1 MGGAASTI
9 AAKLAF
15 FPPEP
20 SYQVDIDE
28 QTQKLKL
35 KDVPQ
40 SEKGEV
46 TILQTKRGHYIFG
59 VFVRNKGA
67 TLTLL
72 YSHGNAADLGQMF
85 KFFVELS
92 DRLRVN
98 VMGYDYAGYGRSNGE
113 PSEQNTYADIEAV
126 YKCLKEIYEVKE
138 EDIILYGQSIGSG
151 PTLELATKLRQIR
164 GVILQ
169 SAILSG
175 LRVMYRIKYSLWLD
189 IYKNIDKIPYVS
201 CPILV
206 IHGTEDEIVDIS
218 HGKKLWELSK
228 MKYEPLWVNGGNH
241 CDLQL
246 FPQFLTHLKKFI
258 TSLERQSDYSKNV
271 ELEES
276 IIDLDYTFDVTNEV
290 KCRPSIE
297 EIEKSR
303 ISTEQKEI
311 ISTRP
316 STDSLSCGDSS
327 LLMPNPCRILQKNTS
342 FGESDTHPL
351 TFLKSPSNIADNR
364 RLLLKPRVSVDKR
377 EKPRKSMDYFG
388 KSRTSTDQSERGR
401 NSIDRFGDMMRSVAL
416 CNIDCLKQTLAKEE
430 D

>member
-1 MGGAASTI
+1 MGSAASTI

-20 SYQVDIDE
+20 SYQVDLDE

-35 KDVPQ
+35 LGVPQ
-40 SEKGEV
+40 SEKGDV
-46 TILQTKRGHYIFG
+46 SILQTKRGHYIFA

-72 YSHGNAADLGQMF
+72 YSHGNAADIGQMF
-85 KFFVELS
+85 QFFVELS

-126 YKCLKEIYEVKE
+126 YKCLKDIYEVKE

-151 PTLELATKLRQIR
+151 PTLELATKLLQIR

-175 LRVMYRIKYSLWLD
+175 LRVMYRIKHSLWLD
-189 IYKNIDKIPYVS
+189 IYKNIAKIPYVS

-206 IHGTEDEIVDIS
+206 IHGTEDEVVDIS

-241 CDLQL
+241 CDLQV
-246 FPQFLTHLKKFI
+246 FPQFFTHLNKFI
-258 TSLERQSDYSKNV
+258 TSVERQSVIKTV

-276 IIDLDYTFDVTNEV
+276 IIDLNYTLDITNEI

-303 ISTEQKEI
+303 ISTEHKEI
-311 ISTRP
+311 IPIRP
-316 STDSLSCGDSS
+316 STD
-327 LLMPNPCRILQKNTS
+327 RK
-342 FGESDTHPL
+342 
-351 TFLKSPSNIADNR
+351 
-364 RLLLKPRVSVDKR
+364 LKPIISVDKR

-388 KSRTSTDQSERGR
+388 KSRISTDQSERGR

-416 CNIDCLKQTLAKEE
+416 CNIDCLRQTLSQE

>member
-1 MGGAASTI
+1 MGSAASTI

-20 SYQVDIDE
+20 SYQVDLDE

-35 KDVPQ
+35 LGVPQ
-40 SEKGEV
+40 SEKGDV
-46 TILQTKRGHYIFG
+46 SILQTKRGHYIFS

-72 YSHGNAADLGQMF
+72 YSHGNAADIGQMF
-85 KFFVELS
+85 QFFVELS

-126 YKCLKEIYEVKE
+126 YKCLKDIYEVKE
-138 EDIILYGQSIGSG
+138 KDIILYGQSIGSG
-151 PTLELATKLRQIR
+151 PTLELATKLLQIR

-189 IYKNIDKIPYVS
+189 IYKNIAKIPYVS

-206 IHGTEDEIVDIS
+206 IHGTEDEVVDIS

-241 CDLQL
+241 CDLQV
-246 FPQFLTHLKKFI
+246 FPQFFTHLNKFI
-258 TSLERQSDYSKNV
+258 TSVERQSVIKTV

-276 IIDLDYTFDVTNEV
+276 IIDLNYTLDITNEI

-303 ISTEQKEI
+303 ISTEHKEI
-311 ISTRP
+311 IPIRP
-316 STDSLSCGDSS
+316 STD
-327 LLMPNPCRILQKNTS
+327 RKV
-342 FGESDTHPL
+342 
-351 TFLKSPSNIADNR
+351 
-364 RLLLKPRVSVDKR
+364 KPIISVDKR

-388 KSRTSTDQSERGR
+388 KSRISTDQSERGR

-416 CNIDCLKQTLAKEE
+416 CNIDCLRQTLSQE

>member
-1 MGGAASTI
+1 MGGVSSTI
-9 AAKLAF
+9 ASKLAF
-15 FPPEP
+15 FPPEA

-35 KDVPQ
+35 LGVSQ

-46 TILQTKRGHYIFG
+46 SIVQTKRGHYIFS

-67 TLTLL
+67 TMTLL
-72 YSHGNAADLGQMF
+72 YSHGNAADIGQMF
-85 KFFVELS
+85 QFFIELS

-151 PTLELATKLRQIR
+151 PTLELATKLPQIR

-189 IYKNIDKIPYVS
+189 IYKNIDKIPNVS
-201 CPILV
+201 CPVLV
-206 IHGTEDEIVDIS
+206 IHGTEDDIVDIS

-228 MKYEPLWVNGGNH
+228 MKYEPLWVKGGNH
-241 CDLQL
+241 CDLQV
-246 FPQFLTHLKKFI
+246 FPQFFTHLKKFI
-258 TSLERQSDYSKNV
+258 ISLERQSDYCQTV
-271 ELEES
+271 EES
-276 IIDLDYTFDVTNEV
+276 IIDLDYTLDITNEI

-297 EIEKSR
+297 EIEKSSR
-303 ISTEQKEI
+303 ISTEQKDQI
-311 ISTRP
+311 IAIRP
-316 STDSLSCGDSS
+316 STDS
-327 LLMPNPCRILQKNTS
+327 K
-342 FGESDTHPL
+342 
-351 TFLKSPSNIADNR
+351 
-364 RLLLKPRVSVDKR
+364 LKPRISFDKR

-388 KSRTSTDQSERGR
+388 KSRSSTDQSERGR
-401 NSIDRFGDMMRSVAL
+401 NSIDRFGDMMRSVAM
-416 CNIDCLKQTLAKEE
+416 CNIDCLKQTLAEE

>member
-1 MGGAASTI
+1 MNKKDLENLVKMGGAASTI

-20 SYQVDIDE
+20 SYQVDLDE

-35 KDVPQ
+35 LGVPQ

-46 TILQTKRGHYIFG
+46 SILQTKRGHYIFA
-59 VFVRNKGA
+59 VFVRNKAA

-72 YSHGNAADLGQMF
+72 YSHGNAADIGQMF
-85 KFFVELS
+85 QFFVELS
-92 DRLRVN
+92 VRLRIN
-98 VMGYDYAGYGRSNGE
+98 IMGYDYAGYGRSNGE
-113 PSEQNTYADIEAV
+113 PSEQNTYADIEAA

-151 PTLELATKLRQIR
+151 PTLELATKLPQIKA
-164 GVILQ
+164 VILQ

-206 IHGTEDEIVDIS
+206 IHGTEDEVVDIS

-241 CDLQL
+241 CDLQV
-246 FPQFLTHLKKFI
+246 FPQFFTHLKKFI
-258 TSLERQSDYSKNV
+258 TSVERQSDCQTI
-271 ELEES
+271 EES
-276 IIDLDYTFDVTNEV
+276 IIDLNYTLDITNEI

-297 EIEKSR
+297 EVEKSR
-303 ISTEQKEI
+303 ISTEQKQI
-311 ISTRP
+311 IAIRP
-316 STDSLSCGDSS
+316 STDK
-327 LLMPNPCRILQKNTS
+327 RV
-342 FGESDTHPL
+342 
-351 TFLKSPSNIADNR
+351 
-364 RLLLKPRVSVDKR
+364 LKPRISVDKR

-388 KSRTSTDQSERGR
+388 KARISTDLAERGR
-401 NSIDRFGDMMRSVAL
+401 NSIDRFGDMMRSVAY
-416 CNIDCLKQTLAKEE
+416 CNIDCLKQTLSEE

>member
-20 SYQVDIDE
+20 SYQVDIDD

-35 KDVPQ
+35 LGVPQ
-40 SEKGEV
+40 SEKGDV
-46 TILQTKRGHYIFG
+46 SILQTKRGHYIFA

-67 TLTLL
+67 TMTLL

-85 KFFVELS
+85 QFFVELS

-98 VMGYDYAGYGRSNGE
+98 IMGYDYAGYGRSNGE

-151 PTLELATKLRQIR
+151 PTLELATKLPQIR

-206 IHGTEDEIVDIS
+206 IHGTEDEVVDIS

-228 MKYEPLWVNGGNH
+228 MKNEPLWVM
-241 CDLQL
+241 
-246 FPQFLTHLKKFI
+246 
-258 TSLERQSDYSKNV
+258 
-271 ELEES
+271 
-276 IIDLDYTFDVTNEV
+276 
-290 KCRPSIE
+290 E
-297 EIEKSR
+297 EI
-303 ISTEQKEI
+303 IVI
-311 ISTRP
+311 YNFF
-316 STDSLSCGDSS
+316 LSF
-327 LLMPNPCRILQKNTS
+327 LLI
-342 FGESDTHPL
+342 
-351 TFLKSPSNIADNR
+351 
-364 RLLLKPRVSVDKR
+364 
-377 EKPRKSMDYFG
+377 
-388 KSRTSTDQSERGR
+388 
-401 NSIDRFGDMMRSVAL
+401 
-416 CNIDCLKQTLAKEE
+416 
-430 D
+430 

>member
-20 SYQVDIDE
+20 SYQVDLDE
-28 QTQKLKL
+28 GTQKLKL
-35 KDVPQ
+35 LGVPQ

-46 TILQTKRGHYIFG
+46 SILQTKKGHYIFA

-67 TLTLL
+67 TMTLL
-72 YSHGNAADLGQMF
+72 YSHGNAADIGQMF
-85 KFFVELS
+85 QFFVELS

-151 PTLELATKLRQIR
+151 PTLELATKLPQIR

-189 IYKNIDKIPYVS
+189 MYKNIDKIPYVS

-206 IHGTEDEIVDIS
+206 IHGTEDEVVDIS

-241 CDLQL
+241 CDLQV
-246 FPQFLTHLKKFI
+246 FPQFFTHLKKFI
-258 TSLERQSDYSKNV
+258 TSVERQSADYCKTV

-276 IIDLDYTFDVTNEV
+276 IIDLDYTLDITNEI

-297 EIEKSR
+297 EIEKKSSR

-311 ISTRP
+311 ISIRP
-316 STDSLSCGDSS
+316 STD
-327 LLMPNPCRILQKNTS
+327 
-342 FGESDTHPL
+342 
-351 TFLKSPSNIADNR
+351 R
-364 RLLLKPRVSVDKR
+364 RLMKPRISVDKR

-388 KSRTSTDQSERGR
+388 KSRISTDQSERGR

-416 CNIDCLKQTLAKEE
+416 CNIDCLKQTLAEE

>member
-1 MGGAASTI
+1 MGGVSSTI
-9 AAKLAF
+9 ASKLAF

-20 SYQVDIDE
+20 SYQVDLDE

-35 KDVPQ
+35 LGVSQ

-46 TILQTKRGHYIFG
+46 SILQTKRGHYIFS

-67 TLTLL
+67 TMTLL
-72 YSHGNAADLGQMF
+72 YSHGNAADIGQMF
-85 KFFVELS
+85 QFFVELS

-151 PTLELATKLRQIR
+151 PTLELATKLPQIR

-201 CPILV
+201 CPVLV
-206 IHGTEDEIVDIS
+206 IHGTEDDIVDIS

-228 MKYEPLWVNGGNH
+228 MKYEPLWVKGGNH
-241 CDLQL
+241 CDLQV
-246 FPQFLTHLKKFI
+246 FPQFFTHLKKFI
-258 TSLERQSDYSKNV
+258 ISVERQSDYSKNV

-276 IIDLDYTFDVTNEV
+276 IIDLDYTLDITNEI

-297 EIEKSR
+297 EIEKSSR

-311 ISTRP
+311 IPIRP
-316 STDSLSCGDSS
+316 STD
-327 LLMPNPCRILQKNTS
+327 RK
-342 FGESDTHPL
+342 
-351 TFLKSPSNIADNR
+351 
-364 RLLLKPRVSVDKR
+364 LKPRISFDKR

-388 KSRTSTDQSERGR
+388 KSRSSTDQSERGR
-401 NSIDRFGDMMRSVAL
+401 NSIDRFGDMMRSVAM
-416 CNIDCLKQTLAKEE
+416 CNIDCLKQTLAEE

>member
-20 SYQVDIDE
+20 SYQVDLDE
-28 QTQKLKL
+28 GTQKLKL
-35 KDVPQ
+35 LGVPQ

-46 TILQTKRGHYIFG
+46 SILQTKKGHYIFA
-59 VFVRNKGA
+59 VFVRNKSA
-67 TLTLL
+67 TMTLL
-72 YSHGNAADLGQMF
+72 YSHGNAADIGQMF
-85 KFFVELS
+85 QFFVELS
-92 DRLRVN
+92 ERLRVN

-151 PTLELATKLRQIR
+151 PTLELATKLPQIR

-189 IYKNIDKIPYVS
+189 MYKNIDKIPYVS

-206 IHGTEDEIVDIS
+206 IHGTEDEVVDIS

-241 CDLQL
+241 CDLQV
-246 FPQFLTHLKKFI
+246 FPQFFTHLKKFI
-258 TSLERQSDYSKNV
+258 TSVDRQSTDYCKTV

-276 IIDLDYTFDVTNEV
+276 IIDLNYTLDITNEI

-297 EIEKSR
+297 DIEKKSSR

-311 ISTRP
+311 ISIR
-316 STDSLSCGDSS
+316 SGTD
-327 LLMPNPCRILQKNTS
+327 
-342 FGESDTHPL
+342 
-351 TFLKSPSNIADNR
+351 R
-364 RLLLKPRVSVDKR
+364 RLMKPRISVDKR

-388 KSRTSTDQSERGR
+388 KSRISTDQSERGR

-416 CNIDCLKQTLAKEE
+416 CNIDCLKQTLAEE

>member
-20 SYQVDIDE
+20 SYQVDLDE
-28 QTQKLKL
+28 PTQKLKL
-35 KDVPQ
+35 LGVPQ
-40 SEKGEV
+40 SDKGDV
-46 TILQTKRGHYIFG
+46 SILQTKRGHYIFA

-72 YSHGNAADLGQMF
+72 YSHGNAADIGQMF
-85 KFFVELS
+85 QFFIELS
-92 DRLRVN
+92 DRLHVN

-151 PTLELATKLRQIR
+151 PTLELATKLPQIR
-164 GVILQ
+164 GLILQ

-206 IHGTEDEIVDIS
+206 IHGIEDEVVDIS

-241 CDLQL
+241 CDLQV
-246 FPQFLTHLKKFI
+246 FPQFFTHLKKFI
-258 TSLERQSDYSKNV
+258 TSMERQSDFKTV

-276 IIDLDYTFDVTNEV
+276 IIDLNYTLDITNDI

-311 ISTRP
+311 IAIRP
-316 STDSLSCGDSS
+316 STD
-327 LLMPNPCRILQKNTS
+327 RK
-342 FGESDTHPL
+342 
-351 TFLKSPSNIADNR
+351 
-364 RLLLKPRVSVDKR
+364 LKPRISVDKR

-388 KSRTSTDQSERGR
+388 KSRISTDQAERGR

-416 CNIDCLKQTLAKEE
+416 CNIDCLRQTLSQE

>member
-20 SYQVDIDE
+20 SYQVDIDD

-35 KDVPQ
+35 LGVPQ
-40 SEKGEV
+40 SEKGDV
-46 TILQTKRGHYIFG
+46 SILQTKRGHYIFA

-67 TLTLL
+67 TMTLL

-85 KFFVELS
+85 QFFVELS

-98 VMGYDYAGYGRSNGE
+98 IMGYDYAGYGRSNGE

-151 PTLELATKLRQIR
+151 PTLELATKLPQIR

-206 IHGTEDEIVDIS
+206 IHGTEDEVVDIS

-228 MKYEPLWVNGGNH
+228 MKNEPLWVNGGNH

-246 FPQFLTHLKKFI
+246 FPQFFTHLKKFI
-258 TSLERQSDYSKNV
+258 TSLERQSDCCQNV
-271 ELEES
+271 EVEES
-276 IIDLDYTFDVTNEV
+276 IIDLDYTLDITNEV

-297 EIEKSR
+297 EIEKSSR
-303 ISTEQKEI
+303 ISTDQQKEMI
-311 ISTRP
+311 AIRP
-316 STDSLSCGDSS
+316 STD
-327 LLMPNPCRILQKNTS
+327 
-342 FGESDTHPL
+342 
-351 TFLKSPSNIADNR
+351 R
-364 RLLLKPRVSVDKR
+364 RVLKPRISVDKR

-388 KSRTSTDQSERGR
+388 KSRTSTDQSEKGR

-416 CNIDCLKQTLAKEE
+416 CNIDCLKQTLAEEE